1 MHSAD
6 GDNVYKVE
14 LELRVKRR
22 DGHAKLIDMVSEY
35 DNVTI
40 SSVE

>member
-1 MHSAD
+1 MQSAQ
-6 GDNVYKVE
+6 GEKVYRVD